1 MTSQEHEREV
11 KHIATSQIIDTL
23 ETYHPAVGMEGA
35 PPTDAAAVVAMTP
48 VATHAA
54 ATAMAIVAMKAAAA
68 DIDSIIS

>member
-1 MTSQEHEREV
+1 MCASKARSQPF
-11 KHIATSQIIDTL
+11 ATLLPKSFS
-23 ETYHPAVGMEGA
+23 